1 MTFIGV
7 LIFISGL
14 FLIFVAVIPAV
25 KKRLRDEETRLRVR
39 AAFPPALRYP
49 NYRTYWWGLLASVA
63 GFRMFEF
70 SQFWLAYE
78 LTGSPLYLGY
88 VGVAQAV
95 PGVVLNL
102 FGGVFADRLDKR
114 RLIVITQL
122 ITAGLILFL
131 ATMAA
136 LDLVNKWHVLIVAFL
151 AGGVDAFNQPA
162 RQALFPLL
170 IERRVMMSAVALN
183 STVWPGTAIIVPGIA
198 GGIIAVADTHVAL
211 YLSSIGFLAMAVVV
225 YRLRIPRVES
235 GTRRSPAHDMLEGFK
250 FIVRNSAFSFLI
262 TMTFFNSFFGVSYQI
277 MMPVFA
283 VDVLKVGAPG
293 QGILLGV
300 RGIGALLTNLWW
312 GSRTQVPHKGW
323 LIIGG
328 AVGFGLFLAA
338 FSLTSQFVGFFP
350 LALILIFI
358 MAIFNSTYTISVQS
372 SLQMMV
378 PDQMR
383 GRVMGFLGM
392 TWSIMPM
399 GGMYTGALAGLI
411 GVPIAVATGGLAVSA
426 FALGP
431 ALLSRKVRG
440 LDALLRQTETAAAP
454 ASPAHRPTPTGTND

>member
-1 MTFIGV
+1 MQPQET
-7 LIFISGL
+7 S
-14 FLIFVAVIPAV
+14 
-25 KKRLRDEETRLRVR
+25 DEAIRQSRFSL
-39 AAFPPALRYP
+39 PPALRYP
-49 NYRTYWWGLLASVA
+49 NYRVYWLGLLASVA

-114 RLIVITQL
+114 RLIVITQVVTGCL
-122 ITAGLILFL
+122 IFFL
-131 ATMAA
+131 ATITA
-136 LDLVNKWHVLIVAFL
+136 LDLVNRWHLLIVAFL

-162 RQALFPLL
+162 RQALFPHL
-170 IERRVMMSAVALN
+170 IDRRVMMSAVALN
-183 STVWPGTAIIVPGIA
+183 STVWPGTAIVVPAVA
-198 GGIIAVADTHVAL
+198 GGIIALADTEVAL
-211 YLSSIGFLAMAVVV
+211 YVATLGFFTMAAVV
-225 YRLRIPRVES
+225 YRLRVPLILSDVH
-235 GTRRSPAHDMLEGFK
+235 GSPVQDMLEGLR
-250 FIVRNSAFSFLI
+250 FIGRNSIFSFLI
-262 TMTFFNSFFGVSYQI
+262 AMTFFNSFFGISYQI

-293 QGILLGV
+293 QGVLLGV

-328 AVGFGLFLAA
+328 AVAFGLLLAA
-338 FSLTSQFVGFFP
+338 FALTSQFVGFFP
-350 LALILIFI
+350 LALALIFT
-358 MAIFNSTYTISVQS
+358 MAIFNSTYTISIQS
-372 SLQMMV
+372 ALQMMV
-378 PDQMR
+378 PDRMR
-383 GRVMGFLGM
+383 GRVMGFHGM

-399 GGMYTGALAGLI
+399 GGMYTGALAGII
-411 GVPIAVATGGLAVSA
+411 GVPIAVATGGLIVSA

-431 ALLSRKVRG
+431 ALINRRLRN
-440 LDALLRQTETAAAP
+440 LDTLLREAETARVLDRE
-454 ASPAHRPTPTGTND
+454 SQMPTPTTTTD

>member
-1 MTFIGV
+1 M
-7 LIFISGL
+7 
-14 FLIFVAVIPAV
+14 
-25 KKRLRDEETRLRVR
+25 
-39 AAFPPALRYP
+39 
-49 NYRTYWWGLLASVA
+49 
-63 GFRMFEF
+63 
-70 SQFWLAYE
+70 
-78 LTGSPLYLGY
+78 
-88 VGVAQAV
+88 

-235 GTRRSPAHDMLEGFK
+235 GTRGSPAHDMLEGFK

-440 LDALLRQTETAAAP
+440 LDALLR
-454 ASPAHRPTPTGTND
+454 

>member
-1 MTFIGV
+1 MQPQET
-7 LIFISGL
+7 S
-14 FLIFVAVIPAV
+14 
-25 KKRLRDEETRLRVR
+25 DEAIRQSRFSL
-39 AAFPPALRYP
+39 PPALRYP
-49 NYRTYWWGLLASVA
+49 NYRVYWLGLLASVA

-114 RLIVITQL
+114 RLIVITQVVTGCL
-122 ITAGLILFL
+122 IFFL
-131 ATMAA
+131 ATITA
-136 LDLVNKWHVLIVAFL
+136 LDLVNRWHLLIVAFL

-162 RQALFPLL
+162 RQALFPHL
-170 IERRVMMSAVALN
+170 IDRRVMMSAVALN
-183 STVWPGTAIIVPGIA
+183 STVWPGTAIVVPAVA
-198 GGIIAVADTHVAL
+198 GGIIALADTEVAL
-211 YLSSIGFLAMAVVV
+211 YVATLGFLTMAAVV
-225 YRLRIPRVES
+225 YRLRVPPILSDVH
-235 GTRRSPAHDMLEGFK
+235 GSPVQDMLEGLR
-250 FIVRNSAFSFLI
+250 FIGRNSIFSFLI
-262 TMTFFNSFFGVSYQI
+262 AMTFFNSFFGISYQI

-293 QGILLGV
+293 QGVLLGV

-328 AVGFGLFLAA
+328 AVAFGLLLAA
-338 FSLTSQFVGFFP
+338 FALTSQFVGFFP
-350 LALILIFI
+350 LALALIFT
-358 MAIFNSTYTISVQS
+358 MAIFNSTYTISIQS
-372 SLQMMV
+372 ALQMMV
-378 PDQMR
+378 PDRMR
-383 GRVMGFLGM
+383 GRVMGFHGM

-399 GGMYTGALAGLI
+399 GGMYTGALAGII
-411 GVPIAVATGGLAVSA
+411 GVPIAVATGGLIVSA

-431 ALLSRKVRG
+431 ALINRRLRN
-440 LDALLRQTETAAAP
+440 LDTLLREAETARVLDRE
-454 ASPAHRPTPTGTND
+454 SQMPTPTTTTD